1 MNGLKKYAVLTAAV
15 VGLAACGT
23 SGGFRN
29 VLDGND
35 YRLLTVWPLL
45 CHSDGSIILVQKTN
59 PSGGFTDATE
69 TAQPCAEVKR
79 SKKFAPRDHEAEAQ
93 DAPEA
98 DGFSA
103 VTPSS
108 GVTEV
113 AAGCSSRRATASTF
127 PAFC

>member
-1 MNGLKKYAVLTAAV
+1 MNGLRKCAVLTAAV

-23 SGGFRN
+23 GVGFRN
-29 VLDGND
+29 VLDGNE

-69 TAQPCAEVKR
+69 TAQTCAKVKN
-79 SKKFAPRDHEAEAQ
+79 KKFTPREHEAEAQ

-98 DGFSA
+98 PDGFFGGDA
-103 VTPSS
+103 FFGGDSS
-108 GVTEV
+108 G
-113 AAGCSSRRATASTF
+113 GGLF
-127 PAFC
+127 